1 MVKTDYDWY
10 IETDLDEYSGK
21 WIAIENKKVLDS
33 DVRFAVL
40 LGRIKEKYTKARPTF
55 TRITNKL
62 LRLHS

>member
-40 LGRIKEKYTKARPTF
+40 LGRIKEKYPKARPTF